1 MVIGIVVHS
10 GQRGCFAEA
19 ARTLTGVSFAWAV
32 YEREA
37 EIRDRVGDLLATG
50 TLDGLLLGPVPH
62 ARARDLLPPGLPVV
76 ITRSAALDL
85 ALAWARARGNGWPA
99 TPVSIDTF
107 PDETVTEVAAAL
119 GLDRAAIATLPFR
132 PEQPVGE
139 VVEFHREHLERTGA
153 TYVITVRTEV
163 AAALDGRTAV
173 LPAMATPGTIRADL
187 HDLVSRVRSQQADEQ
202 RFAAAVF
209 RAPEPGAREAL
220 RQALSELPELADAWI
235 DEHGPR
241 GVIAF
246 APAGVFETLTQHW
259 VSLPLGEMS
268 GFHGTRSPA
277 ANSAAS
283 GRPPSPEET
292 GTTTAESPSPAVDG
306 TRAAG
311 SSPAVDET
319 TVAEPPNLA
328 EGGAAFR
335 DEAGLADQRAT
346 ADGAAGPGTPRGRGP
361 AAGFGIGASARSS
374 VALAEQAADRAE
386 RDGSTIGYL
395 ITEDGMMIGPIG
407 AAGPP
412 LAYTYR
418 EHGGLE
424 ELAVRAGLSAATMS
438 RLAAL
443 ERSLAGRPISP
454 GELARAL
461 GITDPSGRRLI
472 RKLGEAGLVAA
483 DGSAQPHH
491 KGRPTRLYRLA
502 IRAALA
508 PGGDR

>member
-1 MVIGIVVHS
+1 MTIGIVVHS
-10 GQRGCFAEA
+10 GQQGRFAEA

-32 YEREA
+32 YEREE
-37 EIRDRVGDLLATG
+37 EIRDRVGDLLSSG
-50 TLDGLLLGPVPH
+50 TLAGLLLGLVPH
-62 ARARDLLPPGLPVV
+62 ARAGDLLPPGLPVV
-76 ITRSAALDL
+76 VTRSAALDL

-107 PDETVTEVAAAL
+107 PDETVSEVAAAL
-119 GLDRAAIATLPFR
+119 GLDRASISTLPFR
-132 PEQPVGE
+132 PEQPIAE
-139 VVEFHREHLERTGA
+139 VVTFHRQRLEHTGA
-153 TYVITVRTEV
+153 PYVITARTGV

-173 LPAMATPGTIRADL
+173 LPAMAAPGTIRADL
-187 HDLVSRVRSQQADEQ
+187 HELVSRVRSQQAGEQ

-209 RAPEPGAREAL
+209 RAPESGAREAL
-220 RQALSELPELADAWI
+220 REALAGLPQLADAWI

-246 APAGVFETLTQHW
+246 APAVVFETLTEHW
-259 VSLPLGEMS
+259 VSLPLDES
-268 GFHGTRSPA
+268 TGFHRKPA
-277 ANSAAS
+277 AES
-283 GRPPSPEET
+283 SP
-292 GTTTAESPSPAVDG
+292 GPAV
-306 TRAAG
+306 
-311 SSPAVDET
+311 
-319 TVAEPPNLA
+319 
-328 EGGAAFR
+328 
-335 DEAGLADQRAT
+335 
-346 ADGAAGPGTPRGRGP
+346 
-361 AAGFGIGASARSS
+361 GFGIGGSARSS

-386 RDGSTIGYL
+386 RDGAAAGYL

-424 ELAVRAGLSAATMS
+424 ELAARAGLSAATMS

-443 ERSLAGRPISP
+443 ERSLAGRPITP

-472 RKLGEAGLVAA
+472 RKLGDAGLVAA
-483 DGSAQPHH
+483 EGSSQPHH